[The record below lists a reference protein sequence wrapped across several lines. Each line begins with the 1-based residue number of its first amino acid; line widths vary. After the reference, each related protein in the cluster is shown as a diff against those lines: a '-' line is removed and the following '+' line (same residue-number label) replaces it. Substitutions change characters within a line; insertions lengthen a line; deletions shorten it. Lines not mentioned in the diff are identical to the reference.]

1 VTAITTI
8 VTSSKWSDEASQH
21 HAAAVEYGKV
31 FRKIEEILACPSE
44 LTADP
49 LKIIKMIRE
58 KMDRIPN
65 EAQPIPRRVWRKLPK
80 ELTPEELSLTPK
92 D

>member
-1 VTAITTI
+1 MTAITTI
-8 VTSSKWSDEASQH
+8 GTSSKWSDEASQH

-31 FRKIEEILACPSE
+31 FRKVEEILTCPSE
-44 LTADP
+44 LNADP
-49 LKIIKMIRE
+49 LKIIKVIRE
-58 KMDRIPN
+58 KMDRIPS
-65 EAQPIPRRVWRKLPK
+65 EAPPIPPRVWRKLAK